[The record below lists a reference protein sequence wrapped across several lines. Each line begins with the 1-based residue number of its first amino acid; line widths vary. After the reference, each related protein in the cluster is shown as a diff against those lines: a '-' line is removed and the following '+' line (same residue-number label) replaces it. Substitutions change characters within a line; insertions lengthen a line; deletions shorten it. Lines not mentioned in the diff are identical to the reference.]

1 MLTCIRHVAFRAPSN
16 QTFPPLLVGNLQ
28 HLLISDDTTSWTS
41 DDTYPILIKLT
52 SPPRL
57 VGSRRLHNRPELM
70 SRNRPMPPGFLDRI
84 IYDLCDTLYANLNST
99 HASIK
104 SPRIN
109 IPNVWRALVSSYHNN
124 TRILEEHPQW
134 YPFHTWCK
142 LSRATRYGVCEM
154 KLRWEVCGTVGDAIP
169 PTNDRDPTAFFR
181 GQMKYSDSIRREM
194 NDMFN

>member
-1 MLTCIRHVAFRAPSN
+1 
-16 QTFPPLLVGNLQ
+16 
-28 HLLISDDTTSWTS
+28 
-41 DDTYPILIKLT
+41 
-52 SPPRL
+52 
-57 VGSRRLHNRPELM
+57 
-70 SRNRPMPPGFLDRI
+70 MPPGFLDRI

-142 LSRATRYGVCEM
+142 LSRATRYGVCKM

-181 GQMKYSDSIRREM
+181 VQMKYSDSIRGEM
-194 NDMFN
+194 NEICITSHSFVVQKSSHSGDWAALYVKHWQQFPIE